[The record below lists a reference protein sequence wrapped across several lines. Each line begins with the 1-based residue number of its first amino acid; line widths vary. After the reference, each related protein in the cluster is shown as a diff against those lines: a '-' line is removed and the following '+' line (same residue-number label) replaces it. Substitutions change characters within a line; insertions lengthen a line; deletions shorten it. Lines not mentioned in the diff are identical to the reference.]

1 MSGNSISDHLVYFG
15 VELMAKTWRR
25 CRIVMGP
32 GVVEYS
38 RTDLGGNF
46 VLSRDLA
53 TPVLKLNAMS
63 EAGAKP
69 L

>member
-53 TPVLKLNAMS
+53 TPVLNLNAMS